1 MDFFFAYTGSK
12 RTENGHIADLIKGNI
27 GNITTVVEP
36 FGGSLAFSRWLYSS
50 VDGGKEKTYLCSDA
64 DDSLVFFCNTFPAMR
79 DEVLDAA
86 IKKTNELY
94 ASPTPS
100 VELKKYMRVVP
111 TTNFNKLV
119 HTLVVRKNSGCS
131 QGFFRRTPCLFA
143 KYAKRTTAAIEF
155 FKYGTHYKTQD
166 FEVYMEQ
173 VKNDENALVYLDP
186 PYLER
191 ENKFYIQ
198 YDLMRIFPYLANW
211 MATCKCKFVMV
222 HSKCAFLEEQLANAD
237 GRFRL
242 YKTYDK
248 AYAVTKDKTKP
259 TTHLV
264 ITNM

>member
-12 RTENGHIADLIKGNI
+12 RKENGHIADLIKGNI
-27 GNITTVVEP
+27 NNITTVVEP

-50 VDGGKEKTYLCSDA
+50 VEGGKKKTYLCSDA

-86 IKKTNELY
+86 IMKTNELY
-94 ASPTPS
+94 ASPKPS
-100 VELKKYMRVVP
+100 VDLRTYMRDVP

-119 HTLVVRKNSGCS
+119 HTLVVRKNSGCR
-131 QGFFRRTPCLFA
+131 QGFFRPAPCRFI
-143 KYAKRTTAAIEF
+143 KYTTKTTDTVEF
-155 FKYGTHYKTQD
+155 FKYGTHYKKQD
-166 FEVYMEQ
+166 FTVYMEQ

-191 ENKFYIQ
+191 DNKFYVQ
-198 YDLMRIFPYLANW
+198 YDLLRIFPYLAEW
-211 MATCKCKFVMV
+211 MATCKCKFLMV
-222 HSKCAFLEEQLANAD
+222 HSECAFLIEQLAKAN

-248 AYAVTKDKTKP
+248 AYAVTKDKSKR